1 MEWYA
6 ALIFFPTD
14 ANYFRSPK
22 NKKETKVGCATK
34 TKKKLGHYF
43 GGVRV

>member
-6 ALIFFPTD
+6 ALIFFS
-14 ANYFRSPK
+14 NRRQFFRSPK

-34 TKKKLGHYF
+34 TKKLGHFF